1 MAPRIERVKVA
12 LIEPLVDEY
21 GNEFLSRDYSLQ
33 VNKDYVTELAE
44 SFGPSGEPDEHVK
57 LVRDGDVFRIK
68 AGNSRVRAMKQ
79 LGTEECWAVID
90 DDDTVQGVVETAVR
104 TNVKKKYEPVE
115 ESRFTQQLAMFGD
128 DEYVGGVSGIGAEK
142 AARLRRGRAM
152 AGEKAEQMSLDRLYV
167 LPDFEGRPEMV
178 EQIIDSN
185 EGSWRG
191 VADRLRR
198 EKEREETREAFAA
211 KAVELNIGL
220 VEDRP
225 SDKRWVMTCD
235 GPDDLAADYMS
246 ASVTHKGLVGRIAD
260 NWSGVCLDLYGVPLH
275 DEEEDEAEAEQ
286 RRLREEYSK
295 AAALVDGEI
304 FEWVVDQFDVTYDAT
319 VPAAFQALLE
329 HCYKLAKGELI
340 VQRALEMFP
349 QADSEDECLTM
360 FAIGYSAGVKRFA
373 AYADRIA
380 CEPRAYDGYYI
391 NHCTSALAWADLHID
406 DGWQPSE
413 GAAAFLGKVREWVSK
428 AKALRDDDE

>member
-79 LGTEECWAVID
+79 IGTEECWAVID
-90 DDDTVQGVVETAVR
+90 DDDTVQGVVETVVR

-115 ESRFTQQLAMFGD
+115 QSRFTQQLAMFGD
-128 DEYVGGVSGIGAEK
+128 DEYVGEVASIGTER
-142 AARLRRGRAM
+142 AAKLRRGRQM
-152 AGEKAEQMSLDRLYV
+152 AGDKAEQMSLERLYV

-178 EQIIDSN
+178 EQIIDSS
-185 EGSWRG
+185 EGSWQG

-198 EKEREETREAFAA
+198 EKERDETREAFAA
-211 KAVELNIGL
+211 KAAELKIEL
-220 VEDRP
+220 VDGRP
-225 SDKRWVMTCD
+225 DDKKWVMTCD

-246 ASVTHKGLVGRIAD
+246 ASVTHKDLVGRIAD
-260 NWSGVCLDLYGVPLH
+260 NWSGVHMDLYGIPLH

-286 RRLREEYSK
+286 RRLQEEYSK
-295 AAALVDGEI
+295 AGALVDGEI
-304 FEWVVDQFDVTYDAT
+304 FEWVVDQFDVTCDAMI
-319 VPAAFQALLE
+319 PAAFQALLE
-329 HCYKLAKGELI
+329 HCYKLAKGEFL

-349 QADSEDECLTM
+349 QAESENECLTM

-373 AYADRIA
+373 QYAYRIA
-380 CEPRAYDGYYI
+380 GEPGAHDSWYA
-391 NHCTSALAWADLHID
+391 NHYTSALAWADLHID

-413 GAAAFLGKVREWVSK
+413 GAASFLGKVREWVSK